1 MKINLLWLNKNYTS
15 CHIVVCYL
23 TFSSPFLLKPR
34 LVSQSHWKLLLR
46 SLYVALWSIRCIIVI
61 SKQHTEA
68 FDFIV
73 ISLKSASLIQV
84 INGLI
89 QQFFVEKHCHG
100 RKRAKS
106 GCTCTGSREKIEFFK
121 DILRRSLWVSNHRF
135 KSRYFYKQ
143 NNRVNEYILS
153 KSEYSNLYIIEDS
166 LSKMRPWNV
175 MDALP
180 ICSRWQK
187 SGFKLATLL

>member
-1 MKINLLWLNKNYTS
+1 MLLYIFLPLSFEASVGFSKSLEVAVTFTLCGLVIYKV
-15 CHIVVCYL
+15 HYCY
-23 TFSSPFLLKPR
+23 
-34 LVSQSHWKLLLR
+34 
-46 SLYVALWSIRCIIVI
+46 

-135 KSRYFYKQ
+135 KSRYFYKTLSLMNTFYRKVSIQ
-143 NNRVNEYILS
+143 ICIL
-153 KSEYSNLYIIEDS
+153 
-166 LSKMRPWNV
+166 
-175 MDALP
+175 
-180 ICSRWQK
+180 
-187 SGFKLATLL
+187 